1 MPACGHRGC
10 RMKGVLKMGM
20 RVLVVDDSSIMR
32 KMIKKTLQT
41 DGHAV
46 LGEAKSGLE
55 AVEMY
60 AALSPDL
67 VTMDITMRGMDGLEA
82 ARRILMVDASARIV
96 FLSNLEK
103 DRYSEDAKR
112 IGAKGYLSKHDPEN
126 ILKLIR
132 EIAWSRQKK
141 RA

>member
-1 MPACGHRGC
+1 
-10 RMKGVLKMGM
+10 MGM

-32 KMIKKTLQT
+32 KMIKKTLQA
-41 DGHAV
+41 DGHEIM
-46 LGEAKSGLE
+46 GEAKSGLE

-60 AALSPDL
+60 TALSPDL

-82 ARRILMVDASARIV
+82 ARKILAIDASARIV

-103 DRYSEDAKR
+103 DRYSEDAMH
-112 IGAKGYLSKHDPEN
+112 IGAKGYLSKHDPEK
-126 ILKLIR
+126 ILSLIR
-132 EIAWSRQKK
+132 EIAWLRQKK